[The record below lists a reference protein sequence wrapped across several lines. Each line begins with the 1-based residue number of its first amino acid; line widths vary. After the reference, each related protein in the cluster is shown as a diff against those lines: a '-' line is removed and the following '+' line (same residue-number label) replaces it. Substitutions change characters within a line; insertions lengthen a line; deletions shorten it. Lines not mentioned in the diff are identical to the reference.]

1 MIKVE
6 GAAKIIDLEKVV
18 ALKFVLS
25 ALGLGPMCPTRKHPG
40 KLIPEITAGGTE
52 KCKEKRF
59 DLKFF

>member
-40 KLIPEITAGGTE
+40 KLIPEITACEVYG
-52 KCKEKRF
+52 KA
-59 DLKFF
+59 